1 MFSKLHLQTKI
12 LIVSMFLLLSSMGGL
27 ILSVTINTVFPKNVA
42 IAENKSPIQGKNPIS
57 EKAEKKQEDMKEDK
71 QEEIQK
77 DMDKDVE
84 KDKAQDKSEDEKD
97 SVSYVVGKDIQKGI
111 YKIFA
116 TGDMGTY
123 KITDKKNPDASD
135 IMFFNFAYVSL
146 KNGQTLTLTS
156 STMVSEANL
165 TPYSDKDYVDGQY
178 KVGYDIKAGTYN
190 IKPLSG
196 VGKIEIHSNLSKSE
210 PDVIK
215 YVEAPTTIKLK
226 NKQYITITNV
236 EMSR

>member
-42 IAENKSPIQGKNPIS
+42 IAENKAPIQGKNPIS
-57 EKAEKKQEDMKEDK
+57 EKAEKKQEDK
-71 QEEIQK
+71 EEIQK
-77 DMDKDVE
+77 DMNKDE
-84 KDKAQDKSEDEKD
+84 KKDKMQDKSEDEKD
-97 SVSYVVGKDIQKGI
+97 SVSYVVGKDIKKGI

-146 KNGQTLTLTS
+146 KDGQTLTLTS

-210 PDVIK
+210 PDIIK
-215 YVEAPTTIKLK
+215 YIEAPTIIKLK

>member
-1 MFSKLHLQTKI
+1 
-12 LIVSMFLLLSSMGGL
+12 MGGL
-27 ILSVTINTVFPKNVA
+27 ALSVTINTVFPKNVA
-42 IAENKSPIQGKNPIS
+42 IAENKAPIQGKNPIS
-57 EKAEKKQEDMKEDK
+57 DKAEKKQEDK
-71 QEEIQK
+71 EEIQK
-77 DMDKDVE
+77 DMDKDV
-84 KDKAQDKSEDEKD
+84 KNDKAQDKSEDEKD

-116 TGDMGTY
+116 KGDMGIY
-123 KITDKKNPDASD
+123 KITDKKNPDSSD

-146 KNGQTLTLTS
+146 KDNQTLTLTN
-156 STMVSEANL
+156 STMISEANL
-165 TPYSDKDYVDGQY
+165 TPYSDKGYVDGQY
-178 KVGYDIKAGTYN
+178 KVGYDIKEGTYN
-190 IKPLSG
+190 FKPLSG